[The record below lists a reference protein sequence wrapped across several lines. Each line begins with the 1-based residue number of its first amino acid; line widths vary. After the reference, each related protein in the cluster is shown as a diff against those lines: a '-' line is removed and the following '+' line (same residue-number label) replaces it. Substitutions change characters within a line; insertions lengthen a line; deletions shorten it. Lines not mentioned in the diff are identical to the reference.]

1 MLQNEKRYAE
11 YIQHKVTCCH
21 MKDVYARKSK
31 EIERKND
38 FDLLLTTM
46 EELDLFEYKLN
57 NMVYIIKYFLYIL
70 TMYFM
75 GRLYLILNL
84 NQQV

>member
-1 MLQNEKRYAE
+1 MRNGHAVD
-11 YIQHKVTCCH
+11 IQHKVLCCH
-21 MKDVYARKSK
+21 MKDVYAKKSK

-38 FDLLLTTM
+38 FYLRLTKM

-70 TMYFM
+70 TMYFI
-75 GRLYLILNL
+75 GRSYLILNL
-84 NQQV
+84 NQQI

>member
-1 MLQNEKRYAE
+1 
-11 YIQHKVTCCH
+11 

-46 EELDLFEYKLN
+46 EELDRFEYKLN
-57 NMVYIIKYFLYIL
+57 IVFFIKHVLWFKIH
-70 TMYFM
+70 FNFI

-84 NQQV
+84 NPQV

>member
-1 MLQNEKRYAE
+1 
-11 YIQHKVTCCH
+11 
-21 MKDVYARKSK
+21 MKYVYARKSK

-57 NMVYIIKYFLYIL
+57 IVTYGPKGDNSSYHLLIKNAPKGHKTL
-70 TMYFM
+70 
-75 GRLYLILNL
+75 
-84 NQQV
+84 